1 MCPAEQT
8 RRGRRRSLAILAGTF
23 VKRPFERSA
32 ETERASAFE
41 RRLSTLYANYSD
53 AWRARFG
60 MPVPIA
66 RAMPLEQ
73 RR

>member
-1 MCPAEQT
+1 MPLSALPYRHAQAVAA
-8 RRGRRRSLAILAGTF
+8 GSLLWQG
-23 VKRPFERSA
+23 PFMQSP
-32 ETERASAFE
+32 FE

-66 RAMPLEQ
+66 RAMPIEQ